1 MIEDTKNILSKDF
14 ENLSYDLSSWNQ
26 VLNISSDIS
35 VFHLESTIEYYS
47 AYFHGS
53 NMSFMLY
60 ESNKPV
66 AIVPLFVY
74 QEKDGW
80 TITSNDSGLISP
92 LFIDDVP
99 RRLRKRLEQQILEV
113 INIIAKKLEIRK
125 IIIFEHSRILSSW
138 FLLWLDRANKDF
150 TTYQLAIDLQH
161 TIEDIRLGF
170 RKSYKPLVN
179 KALKEWRVEIC
190 EDNIEKAF
198 EEFRKLHHAE
208 AGKQTRS
215 MSTWSI
221 QKSQIKNKEAFLVTA
236 RDDTELIGAGLF
248 NYSRDIG
255 MYSVGAYKRE
265 LFDKP
270 IGHAIQMIAIKKL
283 KDIGCKTYLLGQ
295 KATNLQN
302 SSASSKELS
311 ISHFKDG
318 FAGYVYA
325 QPHLEINMNE

>member
-1 MIEDTKNILSKDF
+1 MIEDSKNLLLKDF
-14 ENLSYDLSSWNQ
+14 ENLTFDLSRWNQ
-26 VLNISSDIS
+26 VLDISSNIS

-53 NMSFMLY
+53 NLSFMLY

-74 QEKDGW
+74 QDKDEW
-80 TITSNDSGLISP
+80 IITSNGSGLISP
-92 LFIDDVP
+92 LFIDGIP

-113 INIIAKKLEIRK
+113 IEIITNKLEIKK
-125 IIIFEHSRILSSW
+125 IILFEHSRILSSW
-138 FLLWLDRANKDF
+138 FLLWLDRADKDF
-150 TTYQLAIDLQH
+150 ITYQFAIDLQH

-179 KALKEWRVEIC
+179 KALKEWRVEVC
-190 EDNIEKAF
+190 EDDIEKVF
-198 EEFRKLHHAE
+198 EEFRRLHLE
-208 AGKQTRS
+208 QSGKQTRS
-215 MSTWSI
+215 VETWNI
-221 QKSQIKNKEAFLVTA
+221 QKEQIKNNEAFLVTV
-236 RDDTELIGAGLF
+236 RDDMELIGAGLF

-255 MYSVGAYKRE
+255 LYSVGAYKRE

-270 IGHAIQMIAIKKL
+270 IGHAVQMIAIKKL

-295 KATNLQN
+295 KATNLEN
-302 SSASSKELS
+302 TTSSSKELS

-318 FAGYVYA
+318 FAGYLYA
-325 QPHLEINMNE
+325 QPHLEINLNE

>member
-1 MIEDTKNILSKDF
+1 MIEDTKNLLLKDF
-14 ENLSYDLSSWNQ
+14 ENLSFDLSSWNQ
-26 VLNISSDIS
+26 VLNVSSDIS

-53 NMSFMLY
+53 NLSFMLH

-74 QEKDGW
+74 QKTDGW
-80 TITSNDSGLISP
+80 TITSNGSGLISP
-92 LFIDDVP
+92 LFIDGIP

-113 INIIAKKLEIRK
+113 IEIISNKLEIRK
-125 IIIFEHSRILSSW
+125 IILFEHSRILSSW

-150 TTYQLAIDLQH
+150 ITYQFAIDLQH

-179 KALKEWRVEIC
+179 KALKEWRVEVC
-190 EDNIEKAF
+190 EDDVETAF
-198 EEFRKLHHAE
+198 EDFRKLHLEE

-215 MSTWSI
+215 METWNI
-221 QKSQIKNKEAFLVTA
+221 QKEQIKNKEAFLVTV
-236 RDDTELIGAGLF
+236 RDDMELIGAGLF

-255 MYSVGAYKRE
+255 LYSVGAYKRE

-270 IGHAIQMIAIKKL
+270 IGHAVQMIAIKKL
-283 KDIGCKTYLLGQ
+283 KEIGCKTYLLGQ
-295 KATNLQN
+295 KATNLQD

-318 FAGYVYA
+318 FAGYLYA
-325 QPHLEINMNE
+325 QPHLEINLNE